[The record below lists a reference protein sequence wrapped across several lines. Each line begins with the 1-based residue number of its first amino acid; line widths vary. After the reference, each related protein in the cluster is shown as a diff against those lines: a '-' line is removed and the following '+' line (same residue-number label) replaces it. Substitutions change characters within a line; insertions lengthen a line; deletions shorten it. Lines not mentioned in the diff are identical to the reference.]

1 MELLSNMSWPGAI
14 AVLGSVGTVVFGI
27 LGYLMRL
34 KKQEKGDAAQTDV
47 QQTSDIEKLH
57 TRVSEIK
64 DRVADLDGSVKE
76 RLASHDGDVKELRSY
91 IKSLQKQITD
101 HEHRDIE
108 DFKVIQQKLDKLMEI
123 IIQILQDD
131 GV

>member
-1 MELLSNMSWPGAI
+1 MELLTNISWPGAF

-27 LGYLMRL
+27 LGYLMKV
-34 KKQEKGDAAQTDV
+34 KKDEAASNSDSATD
-47 QQTSDIEKLH
+47 TEKLH
-57 TRVSEIK
+57 TRLSEIK
-64 DRVADLDGSVKE
+64 DRVALT
-76 RLASHDGDVKELRSY
+76 DGDVKELRSY
-91 IKSLQKQITD
+91 VKSIQKQITD

-131 GV
+131 SI

>member
-1 MELLSNMSWPGAI
+1 MELLSNMSWPGAF

-27 LGYLMRL
+27 LGYLM
-34 KKQEKGDAAQTDV
+34 KVKNKVTPDPQAAT
-47 QQTSDIEKLH
+47 DIEKLH

-64 DRVADLDGSVKE
+64 DRVAALDGDAKE
-76 RLASHDGDVKELRSY
+76 RVAGLEGDVKELRSY
-91 IKSLQKQITD
+91 VKSIQKQITD

-131 GV
+131 SI